1 MRSSN
6 FLSPQITIAAP
17 YLVKETENV
26 LFIRKAKRNKP
37 DCPMLTRKGHHKES
51 GIQELQNDMTA
62 PCAQNVAGP
71 ISRNSFL

>member
-1 MRSSN
+1 
-6 FLSPQITIAAP
+6 
-17 YLVKETENV
+17 
-26 LFIRKAKRNKP
+26 
-37 DCPMLTRKGHHKES
+37 MLTRKGHHKES